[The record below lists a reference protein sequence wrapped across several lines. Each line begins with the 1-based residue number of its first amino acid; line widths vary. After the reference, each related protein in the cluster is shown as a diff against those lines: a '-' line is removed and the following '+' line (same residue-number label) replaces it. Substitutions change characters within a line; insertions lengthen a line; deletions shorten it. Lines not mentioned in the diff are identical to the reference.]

1 MNNDAKPVHA
11 SSNDQY
17 GLNLQASLAGS
28 VSSIAG
34 SQMPN
39 VVTGLSD
46 PFIDSSYATTAAK
59 ATTMASAA
67 SEIAAAVAEAVAAA
81 AKKSSA
87 GSDIDIAK
95 DKASTDADPP
105 LASRFLQT
113 RRITVPQTFAKRPAT
128 AAKRASLDDSQ
139 FLKLSKNFFGKV
151 TQHHVLLGADKS
163 TKYTIRMFPQ
173 IDRGF
178 FQSENEWTC
187 YRRNYFQISSYFWLC
202 ANDQPVKDAADC
214 QCYIPLSPDINADNN
229 TSTGAED
236 QSVDTT
242 TSYAAVNGFSLG
254 ISARVSDDSTSV
266 ELVQHTP
273 KRDKGPQTIP
283 QPQSIRPSA
292 NGVAE
297 AEDPDMVSFERLQFK
312 TATAN
317 NGRRRA
323 AQQYYILSLQIYA
336 DCANG
341 KKVLLASTSS
351 CPVVVRGRSPGH
363 YIDGCKRRNT
373 SVSKIPSSSEI
384 GSKPLLADSATYL
397 DAALPQEAAD
407 LQNTQKRK
415 RQKQRQQKEH
425 EQPYDKKQLQS
436 QGPELEE
443 EQQHDLSSLSELH
456 PFNTSA
462 EVSASSTMLT
472 SSTDEVLS
480 AAAAAMAAP
489 RYDNFL
495 ANEVAQAFPDL
506 NPTTAAVAAA
516 AAAAAAA
523 MASAKQQQ
531 QQQQQQSNSAIAMTT
546 AINPLGL
553 HTAIPLTMAAPI
565 TENPLQQISKPPNF
579 ASQFTGHQLK
589 DQPLHTAASMSSA
602 AATASLISIEKV
614 PTEQVAG
621 VDDKTVGAVQRSARA
636 DSLFGKT

>member
-1 MNNDAKPVHA
+1 
-11 SSNDQY
+11 
-17 GLNLQASLAGS
+17 
-28 VSSIAG
+28 
-34 SQMPN
+34 
-39 VVTGLSD
+39 
-46 PFIDSSYATTAAK
+46 
-59 ATTMASAA
+59 
-67 SEIAAAVAEAVAAA
+67 
-81 AKKSSA
+81 
-87 GSDIDIAK
+87 
-95 DKASTDADPP
+95 
-105 LASRFLQT
+105 
-113 RRITVPQTFAKRPAT
+113 
-128 AAKRASLDDSQ
+128 
-139 FLKLSKNFFGKV
+139 
-151 TQHHVLLGADKS
+151 
-163 TKYTIRMFPQ
+163 MFPQ

-506 NPTTAAVAAA
+506 NPTTAA
-516 AAAAAAA
+516 
-523 MASAKQQQ
+523 
-531 QQQQQQSNSAIAMTT
+531 
-546 AINPLGL
+546 
-553 HTAIPLTMAAPI
+553 
-565 TENPLQQISKPPNF
+565 
-579 ASQFTGHQLK
+579 
-589 DQPLHTAASMSSA
+589 
-602 AATASLISIEKV
+602 
-614 PTEQVAG
+614 
-621 VDDKTVGAVQRSARA
+621 
-636 DSLFGKT
+636 